1 MNNPEI
7 TLSVPDMTCGHC
19 AMVITKTLAAAGVP
33 KPGIDLKAQKVS
45 LTADEAE
52 LPSILEALAAEGY
65 PATKA

>member
-1 MNNPEI
+1 MNTPEI

-19 AMVITKTLAAAGVP
+19 AMVITQALASAGVP
-33 KPGIDLKAQKVS
+33 KPGIDLKARKVS
-45 LTADEAE
+45 LCADEAQ